1 MLAPGLIAGII
12 DGNPMGGHNGSNTAV
27 LVLGLLLFMVET
39 LLGVVIC
46 VYRYTKSKSARK
58 EARRF
63 ALIFGLIIAV
73 GFGVYLNN
81 RNYLRGEI
89 INTDGREDY

>member
-58 EARRF
+58 EASRF
-63 ALIFGLIIAV
+63 TLIFGLIIAV
-73 GFGVYLNN
+73 GFGAYLNN

-89 INTDGREDY
+89 IYTDGREDY